1 MNNKVTTLAARGL
14 AAFLA
19 LTAIVPFGAQAQDYP
34 NKPVRIVVPY
44 PAGGTTD
51 IMARLLS
58 QKLSEGLGQP
68 VIVDNKPGAGGGVG
82 TALVAKSAPDGY
94 TIDFGN
100 IGPNA
105 INPSIYK
112 DLPYDAAR
120 DFSPI
125 SVFSTVPFIL
135 VVPASSPVKNLR
147 ELIELGR
154 SSQGKL
160 NFASVG
166 IGSVSHVTGELF
178 NATAGTKFL
187 HVPYKGGAPAL
198 TGTMQGDV
206 AMMFATSL
214 EATPHLRSGKLR
226 AMGISSAQ
234 RSPVA
239 PDIPTL
245 AEAGLPGFEVSVWF
259 GLLGPAGM
267 PRPVV
272 DRLNSEIGKVLAD
285 AGVRARLADLSAVPT
300 HTAPDEFGAMI
311 RADIAKWA
319 KVVRDTGIKAE

>member
-1 MNNKVTTLAARGL
+1 MNATRALTTLCCAAL
-14 AAFLA
+14 CALFAASL
-19 LTAIVPFGAQAQDYP
+19 VRAQDYP

-58 QKLSEGLGQP
+58 QKLGEGLGQP

-82 TALVAKSAPDGY
+82 TAMVAKSAPDGY
-94 TIDFGN
+94 TIVFGN

-105 INPSIYK
+105 INPSIYRN
-112 DLPYDAAR
+112 LQYDAEK
-120 DFSPI
+120 DFTAI

-135 VVPASSPVKNLR
+135 VVPANSPAKNLK

-154 SSQGKL
+154 SGSVQL

-178 NATAGTKFL
+178 NASAGTKFV

-198 TGTMQGDV
+198 TGTVQGDV
-206 AMMFATSL
+206 SLMFATSL

-226 AMGISSAQ
+226 AMGISSAK

-239 PDIPTL
+239 PEIPTL

-259 GLLGPAGM
+259 GLLAPAGT
-267 PRPVV
+267 PRAIVEK
-272 DRLNSEIGKVLAD
+272 LNAEIGKVLAD
-285 AGVRARLADLSAVPT
+285 ATVRARLADLAAVPM
-300 HTAPDEFGAMI
+300 HTSSDEFAGMI

-319 KVVRDTGIKAE
+319 KVVRDTGVKAE

>member
-1 MNNKVTTLAARGL
+1 M
-14 AAFLA
+14 
-19 LTAIVPFGAQAQDYP
+19 
-34 NKPVRIVVPY
+34 
-44 PAGGTTD
+44 
-51 IMARLLS
+51 
-58 QKLSEGLGQP
+58 
-68 VIVDNKPGAGGGVG
+68 
-82 TALVAKSAPDGY
+82 VAKSAPDGY
-94 TIDFGN
+94 TIVFGN

-112 DLPYDAAR
+112 DLPYDAEK
-120 DFSPI
+120 DFSAI

-135 VVPASSPVKNLR
+135 VVPAASPARNLR
-147 ELIELGR
+147 DLIALGR
-154 SSQGKL
+154 ASPGKL
-160 NFASVG
+160 NYASVG

-178 NATAGTKFL
+178 NASAGTKFV

-198 TGTMQGDV
+198 TGTVQGDV
-206 AMMFATSL
+206 SMMFATSL

-259 GLLGPAGM
+259 GLLAPAGTS
-267 PRPVV
+267 RAIVE
-272 DRLNSEIGKVLAD
+272 RLNAEIGKVLAD
-285 AGVRARLADLSAVPT
+285 ASVRARLADLAAVPM
-300 HTAPDEFGAMI
+300 HTSADEFAAMV

-319 KVVRDTGIKAE
+319 KVVRDGRQGRINRLSTRFGNVSSLAGNPHPDWAFGENM

>member
-1 MNNKVTTLAARGL
+1 MKTSRILAALCAAMLL
-14 AAFLA
+14 AAGS
-19 LTAIVPFGAQAQDYP
+19 LTVHGQDYP

-58 QKLSEGLGQP
+58 QKLGEGLGQP
-68 VIVDNKPGAGGGVG
+68 VVIDNKPGAGGGLG

-94 TIDFGN
+94 TIGFGN

-112 DLPYDAAR
+112 DLPYDAAK

-135 VVPASSPVKNLR
+135 VVPAASPAKSLK
-147 ELIELGR
+147 ELIDLGR
-154 SSQGKL
+154 ASAGKL

-178 NATAGTKFL
+178 NASAGTKFV

-206 AMMFATSL
+206 SLMFATSL
-214 EATPHLRSGKLR
+214 EATPHVRSGKLR

-267 PRPVV
+267 PRAIV
-272 DRLNSEIGKVLAD
+272 DRLNAEIGNVLSD
-285 AGVRARLADLSAVPT
+285 ATVRARLADLSAVPM
-300 HTAPDEFGAMI
+300 HTTPDEFASMI

-319 KVVRDTGIKAE
+319 RVVRDTGVKAE

>member
-1 MNNKVTTLAARGL
+1 MKTSRIFAAICAAMLLAAVS
-14 AAFLA
+14 
-19 LTAIVPFGAQAQDYP
+19 LTVHGQDYP

-58 QKLSEGLGQP
+58 QKLGEGLGQP
-68 VIVDNKPGAGGGVG
+68 VVIDNKPGAGGGLG

-94 TIDFGN
+94 TIGFGN

-112 DLPYDAAR
+112 DLPYDAAK
-120 DFSPI
+120 DFSPV

-135 VVPASSPVKNLR
+135 VVPAASPAKNLR
-147 ELIELGR
+147 ELIDLGR
-154 SSQGKL
+154 ASAGKL

-178 NATAGTKFL
+178 NASAGTKFV

-206 AMMFATSL
+206 SLMFATSL
-214 EATPHLRSGKLR
+214 EATPHVRSGKLR

-234 RSPVA
+234 RSPVT

-267 PRPVV
+267 PRPIV
-272 DRLNSEIGKVLAD
+272 DRLNTEIRKVLAD
-285 AGVRARLADLSAVPT
+285 ATVRTRLADLAAVPM
-300 HTAPDEFGAMI
+300 HTTPDEFASMI

-319 KVVRDTGIKAE
+319 KVVRDTGVKAE

>member
-1 MNNKVTTLAARGL
+1 LKTTKTLLATCAAALL
-14 AAFLA
+14 AVCGIA
-19 LTAIVPFGAQAQDYP
+19 AQAQDYP
-34 NKPVRIVVPY
+34 NKPVRIFVPY

-58 QKLSEGLGQP
+58 QKLGDGLGQP
-68 VIVDNKPGAGGGVG
+68 VIVDNRPGAGGGVG

-94 TIDFGN
+94 TIGFGN

-112 DLPYDAAR
+112 DLPYDAAK
-120 DFSPI
+120 DFTPI

-135 VVPASSPVKNLR
+135 VVPAASPAKTLR
-147 ELIELGR
+147 ELIDLGR
-154 SSQGKL
+154 ASAGKL

-178 NATAGTKFL
+178 NATAGTKFV

-206 AMMFATSL
+206 SLMFATSL
-214 EATPHLRSGKLR
+214 EATPHVRSGKLR

-234 RSPVA
+234 RSTVA
-239 PDIPTL
+239 PEIPTL

-267 PRPVV
+267 PRAIV
-272 DRLNSEIGKVLAD
+272 DRLNTEIGKVLAD
-285 AGVRARLADLSAVPT
+285 GTVRARLADLAAVPM
-300 HTAPDEFGAMI
+300 HTTPDEFAAMI

-319 KVVRDTGIKAE
+319 RVVRETGVKAE

>member
-1 MNNKVTTLAARGL
+1 MKTSRIFAAICAAMLLAAVS
-14 AAFLA
+14 
-19 LTAIVPFGAQAQDYP
+19 LTVHGQDYP

-58 QKLSEGLGQP
+58 QKLGEGLGQP
-68 VIVDNKPGAGGGVG
+68 VVIDNKPGAGGGLG

-94 TIDFGN
+94 TIGFGN

-112 DLPYDAAR
+112 DLPYDAAK
-120 DFSPI
+120 DFSPV

-135 VVPASSPVKNLR
+135 VVPAASPAKNLR
-147 ELIELGR
+147 ELIDLGR
-154 SSQGKL
+154 ASAGKL

-178 NATAGTKFL
+178 NASAGTKFV

-206 AMMFATSL
+206 SLMFATSL
-214 EATPHLRSGKLR
+214 EATPHVRSGKLR

-234 RSPVA
+234 RSPVT

-267 PRPVV
+267 PRAIV
-272 DRLNSEIGKVLAD
+272 DRLNTEIRKVLAD
-285 AGVRARLADLSAVPT
+285 ATVRTRLADLAAVPM
-300 HTAPDEFGAMI
+300 HTTPDEFASMI

-319 KVVRDTGIKAE
+319 KVVRDTGVKAE

>member
-1 MNNKVTTLAARGL
+1 MHKLHP
-14 AAFLA
+14 LA
-19 LTAIVPFGAQAQDYP
+19 LHFCAALLIVFAGARAEDYP
-34 NKPVRIVVPY
+34 NKAVRIVVPY

-51 IMARLLS
+51 IMARLLA
-58 QKLSEGLGQP
+58 QKLAEGLGQA

-82 TALVAKSAPDGY
+82 TALVAKSVADGY
-94 TIDFGN
+94 TITFGN

-105 INPSIYK
+105 INPSIYRN
-112 DLPYDAAR
+112 LQYDAEK

-125 SVFSTVPFIL
+125 SVFSSVPFIL
-135 VVPASSPVKNLR
+135 VVPVSSPVHNLR
-147 ELIELGR
+147 ALIELGR
-154 SSQGKL
+154 ASSGAL

-178 NATAGTKFL
+178 NAAAGTKFV

-198 TGTMQGDV
+198 TGTIQGDV
-206 AMMFATSL
+206 SLMFATSL

-259 GLLGPAGM
+259 GLLAPAGT
-267 PRPVV
+267 PRAIVE
-272 DRLNSEIGKVLAD
+272 RLNAEIGKVLID
-285 AGVRARLADLSAVPT
+285 PIVKARLADLAAVPM
-300 HTAPDEFGAMI
+300 HTSPEEFSAMV

>member
-1 MNNKVTTLAARGL
+1 MNALRAIAAIRCGAL
-14 AAFLA
+14 CAVFAVFAAH
-19 LTAIVPFGAQAQDYP
+19 AQDYP

-58 QKLSEGLGQP
+58 QKLGEGLGQP

-82 TALVAKSAPDGY
+82 TAMVAKSPPDGY
-94 TIDFGN
+94 TIAFGN

-112 DLPYDAAR
+112 NLQYDAEK
-120 DFSPI
+120 DFTAI

-135 VVPASSPVKNLR
+135 VVPANSPAKNLK

-154 SSQGKL
+154 SGSGQL

-178 NATAGTKFL
+178 NASAGTKFV

-198 TGTMQGDV
+198 TGTVQGDV
-206 AMMFATSL
+206 SLMFATSL

-226 AMGISSAQ
+226 AMGISSAK

-239 PDIPTL
+239 PEIPTL

-259 GLLGPAGM
+259 GLLAPAGT
-267 PRPVV
+267 PRPIVEK
-272 DRLNSEIGKVLAD
+272 LNAEIGKVLAD
-285 AGVRARLADLSAVPT
+285 ATVRARLADLAAVPM
-300 HTAPDEFGAMI
+300 HTSSDEFAGMI

-319 KVVRDTGIKAE
+319 TVVRDTGVKAE